1 MPKRYISHSQQ
12 TPASQ
17 DLPLVERDIRTTF
30 IASVDRV
37 LRNTPDPKVK
47 QSPGVYVG
55 IAGTILMNMH
65 LRALPREL
73 KLGHTH
79 EDLLSFNDAYLASA
93 LKLFPTAL
101 TKPTSPSR
109 CSFLETP
116 IGLATLVV
124 EHAHDE
130 SLPWR
135 AALDLI
141 RGAVHDV
148 LVESSI
154 ADDDGCEVLY
164 GRAGLLYALIRLR
177 LLFENAS
184 ATPVSRAVH
193 DAQITADSTLERIMD
208 SILAH
213 GRYGAKTYAAEVSS
227 AAAPPL
233 MWSWCGKRYLGGA
246 HGVAGILH
254 MLLQCPP
261 HLLSPDACAD
271 VWATIAWLLR
281 LQDKDGNWRTK
292 APTVDAAFDK
302 NELIQWCHGAP
313 GILLLLCRALRHPS
327 ASRYTHILPELTHA
341 IDKATSLIYRHGL
354 LRKGLG
360 ACHGVAG
367 SVFALL
373 TCARL
378 YLHPPPA
385 WTKGK
390 TPAYASHT
398 RVDSGD
404 LSDGSASPTPRTSPT
419 TPPTATFAAAAHTPL
434 PTPLATLADHPALLS
449 SPLPTPIIGELD
461 DLEAKGRKALYRA
474 VHLAHLV
481 LSPEVFAKMFV
492 PDRPHSL
499 YEGLAGMCCAWAAV
513 LAALRGCGA
522 EEGCWGMPGY
532 DDLML

>member
-1 MPKRYISHSQQ
+1 
-12 TPASQ
+12 
-17 DLPLVERDIRTTF
+17 
-30 IASVDRV
+30 
-37 LRNTPDPKVK
+37 
-47 QSPGVYVG
+47 
-55 IAGTILMNMH
+55 
-65 LRALPREL
+65 
-73 KLGHTH
+73 
-79 EDLLSFNDAYLASA
+79 
-93 LKLFPTAL
+93 
-101 TKPTSPSR
+101 
-109 CSFLETP
+109 
-116 IGLATLVV
+116 
-124 EHAHDE
+124 
-130 SLPWR
+130 
-135 AALDLI
+135 
-141 RGAVHDV
+141 
-148 LVESSI
+148 
-154 ADDDGCEVLY
+154 
-164 GRAGLLYALIRLR
+164 
-177 LLFENAS
+177 
-184 ATPVSRAVH
+184 
-193 DAQITADSTLERIMD
+193 
-208 SILAH
+208 
-213 GRYGAKTYAAEVSS
+213 
-227 AAAPPL
+227 

-292 APTVDAAFDK
+292 APNLDAAFDK

-313 GILLLLCRALRHPS
+313 GILMLLCRSLRHPS
-327 ASRYTHILPELTHA
+327 ASRYNHILPELTHA

-398 RVDSGD
+398 R
-404 LSDGSASPTPRTSPT
+404 
-419 TPPTATFAAAAHTPL
+419 
-434 PTPLATLADHPALLS
+434 
-449 SPLPTPIIGELD
+449 
-461 DLEAKGRKALYRA
+461 AKGRKALYRA

-522 EEGCWGMPGY
+522 KEGCWGMPGY

>member
-12 TPASQ
+12 PPPSQ
-17 DLPLVERDIRTTF
+17 DLPIIERDIRATLIT
-30 IASVDRV
+30 SVDRV
-37 LRNTPDPKVK
+37 LRNTPDIKVK

-55 IAGTILMNMH
+55 IAGTVLMNMH
-65 LRALPREL
+65 LRALPREI
-73 KLGHTH
+73 KLGHSH
-79 EDLLSFNDAYLASA
+79 DDLLSLNDAYLASA
-93 LKLFPTAL
+93 LKLFSSAL

-109 CSFLETP
+109 CSFLETRV
-116 IGLATLVV
+116 GLATLIL
-124 EHAHDE
+124 EHARDDQ
-130 SLPWR
+130 LPWR
-135 AALDLI
+135 PSLDLI

-148 LVESSI
+148 LVESAI

-177 LLFENAS
+177 LAFDDAGK
-184 ATPVSRAVH
+184 TDMSRAVH
-193 DAQITADSTLERIMD
+193 DSQVIADNTMERIMD

-213 GRYGAKTYAAEVSS
+213 GRYGAQTYATEVSS
-227 AAAPPL
+227 TAAPPL
-233 MWSWCGKRYLGGA
+233 MWSWYGKRYLGGA

-271 VWATIAWLLR
+271 IWATITWLLR

-292 APTVDAAFDK
+292 APGQDAAFDK

-313 GILLLLCRALRHPS
+313 AMLMLFCRALRHPS
-327 ASRYTHILPELTHA
+327 ASKYTHILPELTRA
-341 IDKATSLIYRHGL
+341 IDKAASLVYRHGL

-378 YLHPPPA
+378 YLHPPAAWAKGKAPA
-385 WTKGK
+385 WAT
-390 TPAYASHT
+390 HT
-398 RVDSGD
+398 RMNSGGSVS
-404 LSDGSASPTPRTSPT
+404 SDRSMDTPRAITPTIAPLLTPLASRSPLIPSR
-419 TPPTATFAAAAHTPL
+419 TPLLPPTPL
-434 PTPLATLADHPALLS
+434 PTPAAS
-449 SPLPTPIIGELD
+449 D
-461 DLEAKGRKALYRA
+461 DLEAKGRKALSRA

-481 LSPEVFAKMFV
+481 LSPDVFAKMFV

-522 EEGCWGMPGY
+522 KEGCWGMPGY
-532 DDLML
+532 DDLIL